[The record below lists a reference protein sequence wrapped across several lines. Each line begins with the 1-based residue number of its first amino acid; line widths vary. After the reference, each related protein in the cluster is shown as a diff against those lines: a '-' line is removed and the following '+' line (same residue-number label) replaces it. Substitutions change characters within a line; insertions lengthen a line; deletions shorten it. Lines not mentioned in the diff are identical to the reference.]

1 MQITVSVVMVPQ
13 HNQATLPFYDEI
25 AAASGGQ
32 ARLIRQDDPVRK
44 YWSLVTALRDICD
57 DSIGSVTVASDI
69 HTISDHQSR
78 SSGDFLVDSSLGR
91 DTIFGIIVEDEEDHL
106 IDNVVFENE
115 NGEVFGPYS
124 HIATTFDTI
133 NMKTISF
140 GLTRNQPFGDRGHV
154 GQRWRYTVSWHRTEA
169 RREAV
174 VMVTSRPRARDTRVG
189 RDLTEV
195 SEEVEVKMWT
205 SDAAFLPLTM
215 YVSVHKGGR
224 PVIGALVEVSVEVTS
239 PGLGDTIHLGPL
251 HVHDKGDGDPD
262 LMSADGV
269 YTRRLTEYPVPGR
282 YVFSAHVSSVA
293 NVTRV
298 LSPAND
304 SDHVSWLVR
313 CCGSTA
319 LSPLSLLTPCAP
331 FSRVTG
337 PGPVVS
343 LSPDLVSDPD
353 LALESPSRVTDL
365 RTSLVTQSSDSLTVT
380 WSSEPGPLVTSST
393 LLISDN
399 ISLLLGPVSEMVT
412 SDQVT
417 QVRLERGRD
426 SHQSH
431 ELCLKPDYGN
441 NFYIGLISESSANIT
456 GRISNLVSVML
467 PERSVSPGDQDRGLE
482 MMHQDDGSQSMIIL
496 GVCVSLLLL
505 ALSLGIAVLYFVKF
519 RRNKGRP
526 VVSRHPG
533 LAANSGGVHRDD
545 LTDNTSCSSDA
556 RNNSGN
562 NLMPDLGA
570 HIHTISAMS
579 RPSPGPYLFT
589 APPPAL
595 PDSTPTYWS
604 ATKLLTEHEQRALAM
619 SYAPLNGGHLTA
631 VKEEYIGYP
640 EEYPPSY
647 LDDDSLTYSINN
659 MAREAEAE
667 RGIANPNFRHSLGAG
682 LAIYDPECSDSG
694 SQAAGEAGDP
704 ETPVRFSTA
713 VQTIAPSTIAR
724 LRQNNTYLASLQKT
738 RNVSLV

>member
-1 MQITVSVVMVPQ
+1 MQISVSVVMVPQ
-13 HNQATLPFYDEI
+13 HNQETLPFYDEI
-25 AAASGGQ
+25 SAASGGRAQ
-32 ARLIRQDDPVRK
+32 LIRQEDPVRK
-44 YWSLVTALRDICD
+44 YWSLVTAFRDICD

-69 HTISDHQSR
+69 HTISDQQSQ

-91 DTIFGIIVEDEEDHL
+91 DTVFGIIVEDEEDHL

-115 NGEVFGPYS
+115 NGEVYGPYS

-169 RREAV
+169 SREAV

-195 SEEVEVKMWT
+195 SEDVEVKMWT
-205 SDAAFLPLTM
+205 SDAASLPLTM
-215 YVSVHKGGR
+215 YVSVLKGGR

-239 PGLGDTIHLGPL
+239 PDLSETHHLGPL
-251 HVHDKGDGDPD
+251 HLDDKGDGDPD

-269 YTRRLTEYPVPGR
+269 YTHHLTQYPGPGR
-282 YVFSAHVSSVA
+282 YVFSAHVSSVT

-298 LSPAND
+298 LSPANT
-304 SDHVSWLVR
+304 SEHVSWLVR

-331 FSRVTG
+331 FTRVTSG
-337 PGPVVS
+337 PAVS
-343 LSPDLVSDPD
+343 LSSDLVSDLSPGP
-353 LALESPSRVTDL
+353 PSRVTDL
-365 RTSLVTQSSDSLTVT
+365 RTSLVTPSSDSLTVS
-380 WSSEPGPLVTSST
+380 WSSEPLVTVST
-393 LLISDN
+393 LLISAD
-399 ISLLLGPVSEMVT
+399 ISLLLGPVSELLT

-417 QVRLERGRD
+417 RIRIERGQD
-426 SHQSH
+426 TSQSH
-431 ELCLKPDYGN
+431 ELCLKQDYGN

-505 ALSLGIAVLYFVKF
+505 ALCLVIAVLYFVKF
-519 RRNKGRP
+519 RRNKRSP

-533 LAANSGGVHRDD
+533 LASTSGVMHRDD

-570 HIHTISAMS
+570 HINTISGVS

-589 APPPAL
+589 APGPAL

-619 SYAPLNGGHLTA
+619 SYAPLTGGHLTA

-659 MAREAEAE
+659 MAREEADTE
-667 RGIANPNFRHSLGAG
+667 GGIANPNFRHSLGAG